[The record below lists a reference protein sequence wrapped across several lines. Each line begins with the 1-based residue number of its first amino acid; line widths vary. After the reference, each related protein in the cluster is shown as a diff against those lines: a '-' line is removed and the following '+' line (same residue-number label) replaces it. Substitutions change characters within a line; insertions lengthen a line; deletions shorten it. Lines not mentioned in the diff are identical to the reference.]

1 MIYSL
6 KKAALSKKVKI
17 MLTVKDLLKIKS
29 IEGIRIV
36 AGEKGIN
43 NKVAIVNIMDN
54 PDTFDWLTPN
64 ELLLSTGY
72 IFKDSVELQNRII
85 KELAEINCSGLC
97 IKMKRYFDKI
107 PQNMIDLAN
116 HYNFPLLELPFEY
129 TLSQVISII
138 NEKEAGAYDLVNRKS
153 LDMRN
158 TLLRISLEGGGIDE
172 ITSELADMIH
182 NPILFMDSDWNLLHY
197 ADLEDN
203 ELPLTDYLDLKK
215 NSPVFS
221 KTFTES
227 IPKNLN
233 EFKKAITRVYQDN
246 QLMIKCRIL
255 PVAVSN
261 YIYGYILVWQTIR
274 ELSEFDDIILQ
285 DAARMMAL
293 ERIKARE
300 IEEVKLKIRQEFFD
314 DLLTGKLSSNR
325 NIQTLCELH
334 GLKSTYMYYCMVV
347 DLDPAADI
355 KRNDDIIAQKFK
367 LEHDAKKCVSLIY
380 ELSRKANGDVTSIY
394 RNNRVIILIGKNDFT
409 PAKTKEG
416 AKQFGSELYHLLTKE
431 IKDTA
436 FRIGIGSQYNT
447 ITTLHKSFTEANEA
461 IRLMEQFE
469 NNTGVSHFEDYSV
482 YHLLSSNIKSQELEA
497 FFTKSLGKIYEHDKR
512 HDTAY
517 LTTLESYFQN
527 NLNLSETA
535 KALFIHRN
543 TLIYRIEKIKEILSS
558 DLKNSEELLQ
568 IQLALKIYHL
578 LPNISS

>member
-1 MIYSL
+1 
-6 KKAALSKKVKI
+6 
-17 MLTVKDLLKIKS
+17 MLTVKDLLRIKS

-72 IFKDSVELQNRII
+72 FFKDSVELQNRII

-97 IKMKRYFDKI
+97 IKMKRYFNKI

-116 HYNFPLLELPFEY
+116 QYNFPLLELPFEY

-138 NEKEAGAYDLVNRKS
+138 NEKAAGAYDLVNRKS
-153 LDMRN
+153 LDMHN
-158 TLLRISLEGGGIDE
+158 NLLKISLEGGGIDK
-172 ITSELADMIH
+172 ITSELARMIH

-197 ADLEDN
+197 ADLN
-203 ELPLTDYLDLKK
+203 ENDLPLTDYLRLKK

-227 IPKNLN
+227 TPENLS
-233 EFKKAITRVYQDN
+233 EFKKVITRIYQEN
-246 QLMIKCRIL
+246 ELNVKCRIL
-255 PVAVSN
+255 PIAVSN
-261 YIYGYILVWQTIR
+261 YIYGFIVVWQTIS
-274 ELSEFDDIILQ
+274 ELSEFDYIILQ

-300 IEEVKLKIRQEFFD
+300 IEEVKLKIRQDFFD
-314 DLLTGKLSSNR
+314 DLLTGKLSSND
-325 NIQTLCELH
+325 NIQTLCEFH
-334 GLKSTYMYYCMVV
+334 GLKSAYMYYCMVI
-347 DLDPAADI
+347 DLNPID
-355 KRNDDIIAQKFK
+355 KKGNDDIISQKFK
-367 LEHDAKKCVSLIY
+367 LDNIAKKCVSLIY
-380 ELSRKANGDVTSIY
+380 DLSRKGHGDITSIY

-409 PAKTKEG
+409 PSITKEE
-416 AKQFGSELYHLLTKE
+416 AKLFADELYHILTKE
-431 IKDTA
+431 IKDTT
-436 FRIGIGSQYNT
+436 FLIGIGSQYKT

-461 IRLMEQFE
+461 IRMMRQFQ
-469 NNTGVSHFEDYSV
+469 NNTVVSHFEDYSV
-482 YHLLSSNIKSQELEA
+482 YHLLSSNIKNKDLED
-497 FFTKSLGKIYEHDKR
+497 FFTKSLGKLYKNDKQN
-512 HDTAY
+512 DTAY

-578 LPNISS
+578 LPNIK